1 MLFDFFSPI
10 EALRKISPQK
20 AEKNIDESYSY
31 LANDFKGVAAIFE
44 KCDPLE
50 ILKLS
55 LWDERKT
62 LMEKKR
68 DDAKIESAVLLPI
81 ILESVLLS
89 SYVEKTGV
97 ERSVSSS
104 LWSRLK
110 SLCDD
115 SLRRITRII
124 ENKTALFLSSGF
136 SNEDGENYR
145 NIIRAYLLPYQ
156 VDKVALKKASTL
168 LRTLLEEKKELI
180 NKIGVD
186 SDTFWINLDNI
197 AAKSLNG
204 IDDLVSRI
212 QCYRDEYSLALSKK
226 KDEIEGKSEE
236 EIFDMITTENG
247 WENRAEG
254 LAMERDGFDMFAL
267 SSLSSL
273 SPSVFSPFTAS
284 SGTLDII
291 SLLKMGYWPA
301 MRFPFVEYGGAVY
314 TFVGKHIPSF
324 IALSS
329 SFSRRNA
336 SISDVLK
343 IFYRI
348 GVDTYTYDGNSI
360 DISVLPSFYDR
371 NIFCDPALYDL
382 IKKSRNEESSLRV
395 EYGHKRLIVD
405 PDEEEEEKEKNGV
418 LFISSLFM
426 AEASRDRNK
435 KHELIS
441 HLLGN
446 LEFPEKTNEYKVID
460 EDELEEEVV
469 SSFDEDDDLITDE
482 YEYDNGEDEKNIEEE
497 ELPLP
502 EYELVKKVDI
512 KKEEERYAL
521 TDEILKKDEEN
532 SIEEEK
538 FEEELD
544 DDIFDDTEEEERL
557 DVLGEKEESE
567 YFLDLESDEGVKD
580 DTEKEASL
588 DAEEEATSYDESQLD
603 FLDLLDEDEE
613 EKEERIIDEELEKE
627 DEEEFKKEEED
638 SISLEDDTFILPS
651 QDEMNDKRE
660 SSYSDEEKLS
670 SLEDDIENEETTS
683 DGNASCDEVN
693 PSPIDEDTNSD
704 LINSSVDEEEI
715 SEIDA
720 ERKINASEEND
731 EEKSVPCGDS
741 APSEEKSFSDMSH
754 SAFLESD
761 DIIEEKDPDHENN
774 EESLEKEVLEMEES
788 EENKVELPS
797 KSEETEVKEDLP
809 ISGIVYDIYRSL
821 GPSSFFASFLRK
833 EDSETLKELES
844 VIENSWNRMQSD
856 GKDKLFNVAEYSFSI
871 LLSRDHIRDD
881 LRLSELMNN
890 AGGVMYVHSA
900 DEWRAV
906 ILYINSSFVL
916 EDAMERKLTKDSFS
930 PSDWK
935 RVTYIGEQ
943 MKKR

>member
-10 EALRKISPQK
+10 EALRKINPQK

-44 KCDPLE
+44 KYDPLE

-68 DDAKIESAVLLPI
+68 DDAKIESAVILPVM
-81 ILESVLLS
+81 LESVLLS

-97 ERSVSSS
+97 ERSVPSS

-124 ENKTALFLSSGF
+124 ENKTALFLSFGF

-145 NIIRAYLLPYQ
+145 NIIRAYLLPYP

-180 NKIGVD
+180 DKIGVD

-197 AAKSLNG
+197 AEKGLNG

-236 EIFDMITTENG
+236 EIFDMITRENG
-247 WENRAEG
+247 WENRAEN
-254 LAMERDGFDMFAL
+254 LAMERDGFDMFSL

-291 SLLKMGYWPA
+291 SLLKMGYWPV
-301 MRFPFVEYGGAVY
+301 MRFPFVEYGGTVY

-405 PDEEEEEKEKNGV
+405 PDEEEEKKEENGV

-441 HLLGN
+441 RLLGP

-460 EDELEEEVV
+460 EDELEEESA

-482 YEYDNGEDEKNIEEE
+482 YEYDNGEDEKNIEDE

-557 DVLGEKEESE
+557 DVLGEKGESE

-580 DTEKEASL
+580 DTEKEALL
-588 DAEEEATSYDESQLD
+588 DDEEDSASYDESQLD
-603 FLDLLDEDEE
+603 FFDLLDEDDE

-627 DEEEFKKEEED
+627 DEEEFKEEEEKEEEED

-651 QDEMNDKRE
+651 QDEMSAERE
-660 SSYSDEEKLS
+660 SSYSDETELPS
-670 SLEDDIENEETTS
+670 IEDDTENEETTS
-683 DGNASCDEVN
+683 DGNASCSEVN
-693 PSPIDEDTNSD
+693 PSSIDEANNTD
-704 LINSSVDEEEI
+704 LINEETTLR
-715 SEIDA
+715 IDA

-731 EEKSVPCGDS
+731 EEKSVP
-741 APSEEKSFSDMSH
+741 SEEKEGFSDNAFTS
-754 SAFLESD
+754 FLESD
-761 DIIEEKDPDHENN
+761 DIIEEKGPTLN
-774 EESLEKEVLEMEES
+774 EGESEKEVLLMEES
-788 EENKVELPS
+788 EENKVILPS

-809 ISGIVYDIYRSL
+809 LSGIVYDIYRSL

-833 EDSETLKELES
+833 EDSETLKEMEI

-890 AGGVMYVHSA
+890 AGGVMYAHSA

-916 EDAMERKLTKDSFS
+916 EDAMEKKLTKDSFS